1 MNTIGESLSYLARS
15 NEEEDWD
22 NEDDDEDA
30 DLGKLSDDDQPGWV
44 MDTMF
49 KIVLH
54 RIDRFRQKQLR
65 HEKLTQ
71 QGWGDAA
78 DWFRNWDMKYWTA
91 ELKTAAVVK
100 PHTDTTTAKPSPTI
114 LAEFMQTNAHAAW
127 DRK

>member
-1 MNTIGESLSYLARS
+1 MRHAEKVGWTTRNAEQIFQELMNTIGESLSYLARS

-78 DWFRNWDMKYWTA
+78 D
-91 ELKTAAVVK
+91 
-100 PHTDTTTAKPSPTI
+100 
-114 LAEFMQTNAHAAW
+114 
-127 DRK
+127 